1 MAVDL
6 KNHPGLNPEYFGIM
20 ERRKSEQAYNRSEL
34 ALFKIPLHNRLIRR
48 IADDM
53 IHRVKHRHDFEA
65 VTQIQRAGPNYLY
78 PLSCRAFL
86 HQELRALCS
95 YCDFVTFRRILH

>member
-34 ALFKIPLHNRLIRR
+34 ALFKIPVPKQPNKYVPHIG
-48 IADDM
+48 A
-53 IHRVKHRHDFEA
+53 K
-65 VTQIQRAGPNYLY
+65 QRSKSA
-78 PLSCRAFL
+78 
-86 HQELRALCS
+86 
-95 YCDFVTFRRILH
+95 